1 MGQFLISVK
10 NFTIIFKMSW
20 FFLWIL
26 CFFFFFFFFFAI
38 LQIGFQIFSLSFNR
52 EKRSLF
58 LMCESNYFHLWKKLF
73 IRKFDSIIPIGTI
86 SNFREESHFQDVLI
100 RIILSMDI
108 LFLLLLLHR
117 VQQIGFQVFYS
128 FSLSFNRE
136 KRFLFFT
143 CESNYF
149 RKHLWKKLF
158 IRKFDS
164 MIPIRTISNFRE
176 EPHRHFQDVLI
187 RIIFSI
193 LCFFFLFFTVLL
205 CFFFFFF
212 TVLQI
217 GVFSSFNSEKRFLFL
232 TCESNYFR
240 KHLWKK
246 LFIRKFN
253 DRDNFQF
260 PLIWRNNISKLY
272 TFSRIRPVADA
283 SRESLTTPE
292 ANGKKKKERGREEAL
307 FLDRSW
313 AIVYANT

>member
-1 MGQFLISVK
+1 
-10 NFTIIFKMSW
+10 MSSDS

-26 CFFFFFFFFFAI
+26 CFFFFFFFTV
-38 LQIGFQIFSLSFNR
+38 LQIGFQVFSLSFNR

-73 IRKFDSIIPIGTI
+73 IWKFDSIIPIGTI

-158 IRKFDS
+158 IRKF
-164 MIPIRTISNFRE
+164 
-176 EPHRHFQDVLI
+176 
-187 RIIFSI
+187 
-193 LCFFFLFFTVLL
+193 
-205 CFFFFFF
+205 
-212 TVLQI
+212 
-217 GVFSSFNSEKRFLFL
+217 
-232 TCESNYFR
+232 
-240 KHLWKK
+240 
-246 LFIRKFN
+246 N

-283 SRESLTTPE
+283 SRESLTTSE
-292 ANGKKKKERGREEAL
+292 ANGKKKKEREERGSPL
-307 FLDRSW
+307 SR
-313 AIVYANT
+313 

>member
-1 MGQFLISVK
+1 
-10 NFTIIFKMSW
+10 MSW
-20 FFLWIL
+20 FGSFFLWIL
-26 CFFFFFFFFFAI
+26 CFFFFFFTM
-38 LQIGFQIFSLSFNR
+38 LQIGFLVFSLSFNR

-58 LMCESNYFHLWKKLF
+58 LMCESNYF
-73 IRKFDSIIPIGTI
+73 
-86 SNFREESHFQDVLI
+86 
-100 RIILSMDI
+100 
-108 LFLLLLLHR
+108 
-117 VQQIGFQVFYS
+117 
-128 FSLSFNRE
+128 
-136 KRFLFFT
+136 
-143 CESNYF
+143 
-149 RKHLWKKLF
+149 HLWKKLF

-283 SRESLTTPE
+283 SRESLTTSE
-292 ANGKKKKERGREEAL
+292 ANGKKKKEREERGSPL
-307 FLDRSW
+307 SR
-313 AIVYANT
+313 